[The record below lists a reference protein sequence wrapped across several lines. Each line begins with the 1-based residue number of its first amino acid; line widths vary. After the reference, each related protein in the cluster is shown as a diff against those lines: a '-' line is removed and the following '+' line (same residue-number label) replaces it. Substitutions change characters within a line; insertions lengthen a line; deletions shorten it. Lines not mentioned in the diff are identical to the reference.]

1 MTGHSRPEADNSQT
15 PIGQASAL
23 PGDVTG
29 GGGGAHSQG
38 EVARVTLG
46 LL

>member
-1 MTGHSRPEADNSQT
+1 MTGHSRPEADSRQT
-15 PIGQASAL
+15 PNGQAPAL
-23 PGDVTG
+23 PGDVSV